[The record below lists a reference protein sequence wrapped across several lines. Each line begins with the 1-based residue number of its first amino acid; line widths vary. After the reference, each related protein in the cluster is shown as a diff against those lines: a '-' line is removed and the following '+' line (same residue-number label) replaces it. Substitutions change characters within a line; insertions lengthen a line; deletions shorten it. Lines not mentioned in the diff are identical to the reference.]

1 MGRRLSCTATYLLC
15 IFASIAH
22 NTCKCRTFDN
32 KRLSTTFAGSGYH
45 DVQQSSVGQ
54 HARAGTTVNVN
65 SDSSISYVAD
75 NEWLAYTIDASTGIY
90 KVQYLLS
97 GDPTAGVP
105 LDMYLTLDTVG
116 CGGTRHA
123 VFATSSFDA
132 GTWYPSKAY
141 AASTVLYIA
150 AGGRRRLTVCFAK
163 ASWVTFFGLKID
175 ALSSVAVVLYPSGTV
190 KATSFI
196 SAADKLFGTYIEG
209 ECLPQ

>member
-1 MGRRLSCTATYLLC
+1 LKVSYIDTP
-15 IFASIAH
+15 
-22 NTCKCRTFDN
+22 RT
-32 KRLSTTFAGSGYH
+32 LAYAGSGYH
-45 DVQQSSVGQ
+45 DVQQSSSGQ
-54 HARAGTTVNVN
+54 HSRAGTTVNVN

-97 GDPTAGVP
+97 GDPTAGVS

-116 CGGTRHA
+116 CTGTRHA
-123 VFATSSFDA
+123 VFTTSSFDA

-141 AASTVLYIA
+141 AANTVLFIA
-150 AGGRRRLTVCFAK
+150 AGGRKRLTVCFAK

-209 ECLPQ
+209 ERSPLLTHTC